1 MRIRSA
7 LAIVASS
14 LALGSSALVSPASAV
29 TPCRDRQHHDRGARH
44 HPDGGWVA
52 FNGTG
57 SSRAGSTGV
66 SAYTVTSVGGGT
78 LSYGATLNAAGQK
91 VRYSQYKYKH
101 NSTGHGSS
109 VNMSNLSDSDY
120 VAAGEVS
127 YAPSRST
134 PLRPATPTGASSPSQ
149 SSSAGSENALRG
161 RPSLEDGCSPHFA
174 PCSAGWCSNGCLC

>member
-14 LALGSSALVSPASAV
+14 LALGSSALVAPAAAV
-29 TPCRDRQHHDRGARH
+29 TPAETGSITIVARGTTT
-44 HPDGGWVA
+44 DGGWVA

-57 SSRAGSTGV
+57 ASRAGSTGV

-78 LSYGATLNAAGQK
+78 WSYGATLNAAGQK
-91 VRYSQYKYKH
+91 VCYSQYKH
-101 NSTGHGSS
+101 NSTAHGSS

-127 YAPSRST
+127 YARVTKYTTST
-134 PLRPATPTGASSPSQ
+134 CYAYWRK
-149 SSSAGSENALRG
+149 
-161 RPSLEDGCSPHFA
+161 
-174 PCSAGWCSNGCLC
+174 